1 MTSLYMA
8 VNHNGVDLML
18 EPVSDYEIAAEEC
31 ALYSLV
37 TGNAARVV
45 LVAVV

>member
-1 MTSLYMA
+1 MVSLYMA

-18 EPVSDYEIAAEEC
+18 APTPDHEIAAEEC

-45 LVAVV
+45 LVEVA